1 MVRLTSRAFTAET
14 DDRDPTSFWTLPMRT
29 PLDSSMARARSL
41 VPRSSFNW
49 ANALS
54 SFTTGRLDRASLK
67 KSRRAE
73 SSPSPRRGHPPFV
86 RLACTVFLQTESV
99 LGSDV
104 VPPGGAT

>member
-49 ANALS
+49 AKRSKFVHDGAPGPHIS
-54 SFTTGRLDRASLK
+54 KEVEARRKFAFTKTGPPAVRPFGLYRLPADRI
-67 KSRRAE
+67 RI
-73 SSPSPRRGHPPFV
+73 G
-86 RLACTVFLQTESV
+86 
-99 LGSDV
+99 
-104 VPPGGAT
+104 